1 MGITASILSGVQT
14 VGTFASQQMQASGI
28 DKAAGFNASIAERQ
42 AQDATARGAFDAG
55 QIATAGRQRIGAQRV
70 AAAGSGVDVGTG
82 SALDL
87 QGDEAHFSA
96 LDRQT
101 RLNNAAAE
109 AWGYRTQSAIDQAAA
124 GNQSAAVRQNSY
136 TTLLNGAGRTYGI
149 YSANKNT
156 TPQTASS
163 AQPAKKAADAPKAMP
178 SYQRY
183 G

>member
-1 MGITASILSGVQT
+1 MGLTASILSTVQT
-14 VGTFASQQMQASGI
+14 ASSFASSQSQ
-28 DKAAGFNASIAERQ
+28 AAGITRASSFNASVAERQ
-42 AQDATARGAFDAG
+42 AQDATARGEFDAG

-109 AWGYRTQSAIDQAAA
+109 AWGYRTQSALDQQAAA
-124 GNQSAAVRQNSY
+124 QQASALKQQAFS
-136 TTLLNGAGRTYGI
+136 TLLTGAGRTYGI
-149 YSANKNT
+149 IKANRNT
-156 TPQTASS
+156 TPQAASS